1 MYLNDL
7 LDTLNRGE
15 KPDLSKSELRQIFQ
29 KDKPLNDSQR
39 LDLFHRLCLRN
50 QGGINLTQQEVAEI
64 TGVGL
69 STVKQYDTG
78 RLNV

>member
-29 KDKPLNDSQR
+29 KEKPLNDSQR

-50 QGGINLTQQEVAEI
+50 QGGIKPNT
-64 TGVGL
+64 TRGSRDHG
-69 STVKQYDTG
+69 S
-78 RLNV
+78 RS